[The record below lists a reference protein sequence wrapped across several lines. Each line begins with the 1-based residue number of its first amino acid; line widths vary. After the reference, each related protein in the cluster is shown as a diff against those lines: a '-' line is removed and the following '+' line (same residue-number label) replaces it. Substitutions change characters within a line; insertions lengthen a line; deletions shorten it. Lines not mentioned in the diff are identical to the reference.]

1 MEFMFKITEW
11 HYDITRL
18 NNQDS
23 EIIICCV
30 VFNDPAKYSSALMIV
45 TAEPAFYM
53 THLLTWQQLSKEIY
67 CVDTL

>member
-1 MEFMFKITEW
+1 MEFTFKITEW

-30 VFNDPAKYSSALMIV
+30 VFNDPAKYSSALNDR
-45 TAEPAFYM
+45 
-53 THLLTWQQLSKEIY
+53 Y
-67 CVDTL
+67 CRASILYDPSFNLAATK